1 MATNNNSEVTGWV
14 GWLGFA
20 SFMLLFAGFFNI
32 IEGVAD
38 RARQAVFIHS
48 SGDVWVLNYNK
59 WGWINIAI
67 GVLLIIA
74 ALSLVKGGVFGRV
87 FSGLVVVVSMLAAAT
102 SIPIYPIWSV
112 LILVVDA
119 LVLYSIV
126 VHGHELKSKS

>member
-1 MATNNNSEVTGWV
+1 MATNSNNGEITGWV

-59 WGWINIAI
+59 WGWINIAV
-67 GVLLIIA
+67 GVLLVIA
-74 ALSLVKGGVFGRV
+74 ALSLLKGGVFGRV
-87 FSGLVVVVSMLAAAT
+87 FGSLVVVLSMLAAAT
-102 SIPIYPIWSV
+102 SIPVYPIWSV

-119 LVLYSIV
+119 LILYAIV
-126 VHGHELKSKS
+126 VHGHEVRKA

>member
-1 MATNNNSEVTGWV
+1 MAKNTNEVTGWV

-59 WGWINIAI
+59 WGWINIVVGI
-67 GVLLIIA
+67 LLVIA
-74 ALSLVKGGVFGRV
+74 SLSLLKGGMYGRV
-87 FSGLVVVVSMLAAAT
+87 FGALVVVVSMLAAAA
-102 SIPIYPIWSV
+102 SIPIYPIWAL

-119 LVLYSIV
+119 LILYAIV
-126 VHGHELKSKS
+126 VHGHELKS

>member
-1 MATNNNSEVTGWV
+1 MATTNNSEITGWV

-59 WGWINIAI
+59 WGWINIVV
-67 GVLLIIA
+67 GVLLVIA
-74 ALSLVKGGVFGRV
+74 ALSLLKGGVFGRV
-87 FSGLVVVVSMLAAAT
+87 FGSLVVVVSMLAAAT
-102 SIPIYPIWSV
+102 SIPVYPIWSV

-119 LVLYSIV
+119 LILYSIV
-126 VHGHELKSKS
+126 VHGHEVRKA

>member
-1 MATNNNSEVTGWV
+1 MATNNNSEITGWV

-48 SGDVWVLNYNK
+48 SGDVWVLNYNR
-59 WGWINIAI
+59 WGWINII
-67 GVLLIIA
+67 LGILLVIA
-74 ALSLVKGGVFGRV
+74 ALSLIKGGAFGRV
-87 FSGLVVVVSMLAAAT
+87 FGGLVVVLSMLAAAT

-119 LVLYSIV
+119 LILYAIV
-126 VHGHELKSKS
+126 VHGHELKQKS

>member
-1 MATNNNSEVTGWV
+1 MATTNNNEITGWV

-59 WGWINIAI
+59 WGWINIII

-74 ALSLVKGGVFGRV
+74 ALSLLKGGIFGRV
-87 FSGLVVVVSMLAAAT
+87 FGSLVVVLSMLAAAS
-102 SIPIYPIWSV
+102 SIPVYPIWSI
-112 LILVVDA
+112 LILIVDSLIMYA
-119 LVLYSIV
+119 IV
-126 VHGHELKSKS
+126 VHGNEVKR